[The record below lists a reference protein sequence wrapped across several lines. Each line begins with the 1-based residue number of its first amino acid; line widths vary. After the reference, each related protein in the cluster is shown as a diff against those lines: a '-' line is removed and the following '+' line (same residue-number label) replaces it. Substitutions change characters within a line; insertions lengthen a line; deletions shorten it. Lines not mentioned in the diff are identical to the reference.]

1 MIHFNTDVR
10 TNAAHSS
17 SSVSWHSI
25 SWSLSSV
32 IWTYLK
38 TWKHPT
44 THFICA
50 SSTYSESLQS
60 VKKKLGHRYYK
71 VQMTAEVQIISIYRT
86 CDIYLD
92 GYARHMPCIVYILKI
107 LVDNHLS
114 FEKSNHYSVAN
125 ASVPSYNHSTMC
137 TSATHIGPL
146 LPSSGICLN

>member
-60 VKKKLGHRYYK
+60 VKNKLGHRYYK
-71 VQMTAEVQIISIYRT
+71 ILMTAEVQIISIYRP

-92 GYARHMPCIVYILKI
+92 GFSETDGYDRHMPCIVYILKI

-114 FEKSNHYSVAN
+114 FETSKSLQ
-125 ASVPSYNHSTMC
+125 C
-137 TSATHIGPL
+137 
-146 LPSSGICLN
+146 CE